1 MQFSLVKNMKT
12 HLKVQVVN
20 EEDGQ
25 VIRKYCEKCGELL
38 SEEFYNGSNAYQL
51 LGIRDCSHYRWVFVG
66 EYFLDPPQDPET
78 RKIFS
83 ESLGK
88 VNADFGKYFLIE
100 NK

>member
-1 MQFSLVKNMKT
+1 MKT

-25 VIRKYCEKCGELL
+25 VIRKYCKKCGGLL

-66 EYFLDPPQDPET
+66 DFYLSPPQDPDV
-78 RKIFS
+78 RRIIR
-83 ESLGK
+83 ESFGK
-88 VNADFGKYFLIE
+88 VSTNGGKYFLME